1 MHDGLPILREGKSV
15 TPQITAKAWNTLVST
30 VRRQRVMPGPNTL
43 MNQDVGGTQHWEK
56 RRYDR
61 PVYSIPATFFTY
73 ATMVHYQVA
82 ITLGAI
88 NSIPFTPTNT
98 TLQRSEFTVADG
110 DTQWIKNTIDS
121 DGVTITA
128 TEVVNLSSDPSNTST
143 LSYWLLARVAV
154 NGTGGVKVTPLG
166 WNFVGA
172 SACGIDGGGLP
183 IFNYW

>member
-1 MHDGLPILREGKSV
+1 MNDGMPRFRSGMTVQKQV
-15 TPQITAKAWNTLVST
+15 TAQALNDLTAAVK
-30 VRRQRVMPGPNTL
+30 RFRVMPGPNTL
-43 MNQDVGGTQHWEK
+43 MNQGTGGTQIWTK
-56 RRYDR
+56 KSYRRVMQD
-61 PVYSIPATFFTY
+61 PMTFFTF
-73 ATMVHYQVA
+73 ATGVANQVA

-88 NSIPFTPTNT
+88 NRIPFTPTNT
-98 TLQRSEFTVADG
+98 ALLRSEFTVASG

-128 TEVVNLSSDPSNTST
+128 TEVVNLSSVPSNTST
-143 LSYWLLARVAV
+143 LSYWLLASITSASGVVTVAS
-154 NGTGGVKVTPLG
+154 LG